1 MEDEELKE
9 NEVINEEEIVDEEE
23 ISEEEVDNEDTSEE
37 IEEEDEQEEERLF
50 TQEEVQ
56 EQVDK
61 AVQSKLFRERKKYN
75 KEREDTERLV
85 DMLKIGTG
93 KENIN
98 DIYDEMSDFYKERGY
113 DIPDRAVRRDE
124 EERVL
129 GKHDAEEIIS
139 LGTEDISET
148 LRELSN
154 KKRTV
159 REEETFKVLSVQLS
173 KDKAKESLES
183 MGVDTSILEDK
194 KFQDFASKFS
204 STTPI
209 TEIYDFYNSTKGI
222 KKDKPKSMGS
232 VKNSKS
238 NVGEIKDFYTKEE
251 AEKFTLKD
259 FDKNPKLYEAIEKS
273 ASKW

>member
-1 MEDEELKE
+1 MEDENLEKE
-9 NEVINEEEIVDEEE
+9 IINTEEVIDEEE

-37 IEEEDEQEEERLF
+37 VKEEQEEERLF

-61 AVQSKLFRERKKYN
+61 AVQSKLFRERKKYD
-75 KEREDTERLV
+75 KEKEDTERLLN
-85 DMLKIGTG
+85 MLKIGTG

-113 DIPDRAVRRDE
+113 DIPDRAVRKDE
-124 EERVL
+124 EEKVL

-173 KDKAKESLES
+173 KDKARESLES
-183 MGVDTSILEDK
+183 KGIDTSILDDK

-209 TEIYDFYNSTKGI
+209 TEIYDFYNSTKGN

-238 NVGEIKDFYTKEE
+238 NIGEIKDFYTKEE

>member
-1 MEDEELKE
+1 MEDEDLRE
-9 NEVINEEEIVDEEE
+9 EVINEEFIDEDEE
-23 ISEEEVDNEDTSEE
+23 ILEEEVENEDTSEE
-37 IEEEDEQEEERLF
+37 TIEEEQEERMF

-56 EQVDK
+56 EQVDR
-61 AVQSKLFRERKKYN
+61 AVQSKLIRERKKYD
-75 KEREDTERLV
+75 KEREETERLV

-98 DIYDEMSDFYKERGY
+98 EIYDEMSDFYKERGY
-113 DIPDRAVRRDE
+113 EIPDRTVRRRETE
-124 EERVL
+124 EKVL

-148 LRELSN
+148 LKELSN
-154 KKRTV
+154 KKRTI

-173 KDKAKESLES
+173 KNKARESLES
-183 MGVDTSILEDK
+183 KGVDTSILDDK

-209 TEIYDFYNSTKGI
+209 TEIYDFYNSTNGI

-238 NVGEIKDFYTKEE
+238 NIGEIKDFYTKEE